1 MVDIAPGLG
10 RVPITWKRIATLP
23 VVAVKVRKKN
33 FIKSSVSLLLDV
45 RFSESPRQVW
55 EGVGEC
61 SSVTTQ
67 LYMNKTCSEPRLR
80 LETIGFSPIFLL
92 HVSTH
97 T

>member
-1 MVDIAPGLG
+1 MVDIAQGLG
-10 RVPITWKRIATLP
+10 RVPIIWKRIATLP
-23 VVAVKVRKKN
+23 VVAVKVRKKTS
-33 FIKSSVSLLLDV
+33 IKSSVSLLLDV